1 MKFCCIHRETPKTN
15 EGREKVKRTGKQLS
29 CVACLVILALS
40 VLPVE
45 AAVTRAFVSVAPQKY
60 FVQKI
65 GGDLVSVSVLV
76 PAGADPHTYEPKPK
90 QMAELSKS
98 AVYFAV
104 GVDFEK
110 VWLKKIAATS
120 PKLRIVRTDDGI
132 AKIAMTVQYRD
143 KENHPGHAKTGR
155 RHHAGSLDPHIW
167 LSPALVKIQA
177 EHILNALIA
186 VDPKNRLRY
195 KARYAVFSKEIDAL
209 DAELKNTFAGSKGE
223 QFMVFHPSWGYFA
236 EAYGLKQIP
245 IEIEGKDPKPAQ
257 LQMLIRHA
265 RERGIRV
272 VFVQPQF
279 SAKNAEMVSREI
291 GGQVVYVDP
300 MAENWAVNM
309 REVARKFRT
318 FLR

>member
-1 MKFCCIHRETPKTN
+1 MKRI
-15 EGREKVKRTGKQLS
+15 GKQLF
-29 CVACLVILALS
+29 CVACLVIVALS
-40 VLPVE
+40 GLPVE
-45 AAVTRAFVSVAPQKY
+45 AAVTRAFVSIAPQKY

-76 PAGADPHTYEPKPK
+76 PASADPHTYEPKPK
-90 QMAELSKS
+90 QMVELSKS

-104 GVDFEK
+104 GIDFEK
-110 VWLKKIAATS
+110 AWLKKIAATN
-120 PKLRIVRTDDGI
+120 PKMRIVHTDDGI
-132 AKIAMTVQYRD
+132 AKIAITVQHQD
-143 KENHPGHAKTGR
+143 KESHHGHAKAGR
-155 RHHAGSLDPHIW
+155 RNHAESLDPHVW

-186 VDPKNRLRY
+186 VDQKNQLRY
-195 KARYAVFSKEIDAL
+195 KANYAVFVGELDAL
-209 DAELKNTFAGSKGE
+209 DVELKNAFAGRKGE

-291 GGQVVYVDP
+291 GGQVIYVDP
-300 MAENWAVNM
+300 MAVNWAVNL

-318 FLR
+318 VLR